1 MSRIIPGP
9 ARPATPAPPRNPAPL
24 PRPVPPQPQPRPRL
38 LADVWFRL
46 AVAVIAVGVI
56 GLTTH
61 YWLAY
66 LLLAALPTKQWRA
79 AA

>member
-1 MSRIIPGP
+1 MATDPHPVNPASPRPRPGP
-9 ARPATPAPPRNPAPL
+9 PRPTT
-24 PRPVPPQPQPRPRL
+24 PVPPPSL

>member
-1 MSRIIPGP
+1 MSTTPHPVNPTRPRPLPG
-9 ARPATPAPPRNPAPL
+9 
-24 PRPVPPQPQPRPRL
+24 PRPVPTEPKKL
-38 LADVWFRL
+38 LDDVRFRL
-46 AVAVIAVGVI
+46 AIAVIAVGVI
-56 GLTTH
+56 GLITH